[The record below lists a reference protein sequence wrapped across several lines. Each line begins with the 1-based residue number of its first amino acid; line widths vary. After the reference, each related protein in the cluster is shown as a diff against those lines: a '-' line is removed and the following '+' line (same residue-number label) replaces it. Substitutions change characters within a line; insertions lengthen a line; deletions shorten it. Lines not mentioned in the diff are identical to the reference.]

1 MKFGILQNSF
11 RRSKKNTG
19 LFAAAVGITTA
30 KAVKWSVEKA
40 WEHKEEIA
48 GGIVGG
54 AKGVYHMGQNIYG
67 STIRNTDF
75 EQRLEKLKEQSEE
88 YRTICSRLCD
98 KLAKKDMLLDSLGI
112 SASVIHGYYH
122 IDYIPEEVE
131 EAYKAAYPIKSQTDN
146 LRDIIED
153 ADDTELA
160 GLTSGI
166 KGKLFEMRYVDFL
179 NNGHLPDGYEAVL
192 AESATNPGWDIAIL
206 DNNGIAVNEL
216 QMKATDSVDYIKTAL
231 ERYPDIDIVTTE
243 EVYNSVVMH
252 EFADSVINSG
262 ISNEELTSVVTEALE
277 SDSVDMDWGLPVIP
291 MLLIGYSVYKK
302 ESLSSFEKGT
312 EFGDRYIQ
320 SYISYIAG
328 GAVAVISNTWWLG
341 LIASMGTKV
350 FCKYGRVKFNKAK
363 SLDRT
368 ISLNEKILN
377 KMREK
382 LKYASR

>member
-1 MKFGILQNSF
+1 MDDKTKKIL
-11 RRSKKNTG
+11 KNTG

-160 GLTSGI
+160 GLISGI

-179 NNGHLPDGYEAVL
+179 NDGHLPDGYEAVL

-243 EVYNSVVMH
+243 EVYNSVVMR
-252 EFADSVINSG
+252 EFADQVINSG
-262 ISNEELTSVVTEALE
+262 ISNEELTSVVTETLE

-328 GAVAVISNTWWLG
+328 GAVAVITNTWWLG

-368 ISLNEKILN
+368 ISLNEKILK

-382 LKYASR
+382 LKYASS

>member
-1 MKFGILQNSF
+1 MDDKTKKIL
-11 RRSKKNTG
+11 KNTG

-179 NNGHLPDGYEAVL
+179 NDGHLPDGYEAVL

-206 DNNGIAVNEL
+206 DNNGITVNEL

-252 EFADSVINSG
+252 EFADNVINSG
-262 ISNEELTSVVTEALE
+262 ISNEELTSVVTETLE

-328 GAVAVISNTWWLG
+328 GAVAVITNTWWLG

-368 ISLNEKILN
+368 ISLNEKILK

-382 LKYASR
+382 LKYASS

>member
-1 MKFGILQNSF
+1 MDDRTKKLL
-11 RRSKKNTG
+11 KNTG
-19 LFAAAVGITTA
+19 LFAAAVGITAA
-30 KAVKWSVEKA
+30 KAVKWSAEQV

-54 AKGVYHMGQNIYG
+54 AKGMYHMGQNIYG
-67 STIRNTDF
+67 ATIRDTGF
-75 EQRLEKLKEQSEE
+75 EKRLEKLKEQSAE
-88 YRTICSRLCD
+88 YREICSRLCD
-98 KLAKKDMLLDSLGI
+98 KLSKKDMLLDSLGI

-160 GLTSGI
+160 GLISGI

-179 NNGHLPDGYEAVL
+179 NDGHLPDGYEAVL

-252 EFADSVINSG
+252 EFADQVINSG
-262 ISNEELTSVVTEALE
+262 ISNEELTSVVTETLE

-328 GAVAVISNTWWLG
+328 GAVAVITNTWWLG

-368 ISLNEKILN
+368 ISLNEKILK

-382 LKYASR
+382 LKYASS

>member
-1 MKFGILQNSF
+1 MDDKTKRIF
-11 RRSKKNTG
+11 KNTG

-30 KAVKWSVEKA
+30 KVVKWSAEQV

-67 STIRNTDF
+67 ATIRDTGF
-75 EQRLEKLKEQSEE
+75 EKRLEKLKEQSEE

-98 KLAKKDMLLDSLGI
+98 KLSKKDMLLDSLGI
-112 SASVIHGYYH
+112 SVSVIHGYYH

-160 GLTSGI
+160 GLISGI

-179 NNGHLPDGYEAVL
+179 NDGHLPDGYEAVL

-206 DNNGIAVNEL
+206 DNNGITVNEL

-243 EVYNSVVMH
+243 EVYNSVVMR
-252 EFADSVINSG
+252 EFADQVINSG
-262 ISNEELTSVVTEALE
+262 ISNEELTSVVTETLE

-350 FCKYGRVKFNKAK
+350 FSKYGRVKFNKAK

-368 ISLNEKILN
+368 ISLNETILK

-382 LKYASR
+382 LKYAYS

>member
-1 MKFGILQNSF
+1 MKDKTKKIL
-11 RRSKKNTG
+11 KNTG

-30 KAVKWSVEKA
+30 KAVKWSAEQV

-67 STIRNTDF
+67 ATIRDTGF
-75 EQRLEKLKEQSEE
+75 EKRLEKLKEQSEE

-98 KLAKKDMLLDSLGI
+98 MLSQKDMLLDSLGI
-112 SASVIHGYYH
+112 SVSVIHGYYH

-160 GLTSGI
+160 GLISGI

-179 NNGHLPDGYEAVL
+179 NDGHLPDGYEAVL

-206 DNNGIAVNEL
+206 DNNGITVNEL

-252 EFADSVINSG
+252 EFADQVINSG
-262 ISNEELTSVVTEALE
+262 ISNEELTSVVTETLE

-302 ESLSSFEKGT
+302 EGLSSFEKGT

-350 FCKYGRVKFNKAK
+350 FSKYGRVKFNKAK

-368 ISLNEKILN
+368 ISLNEKILK

-382 LKYASR
+382 LKYAYS

>member
-1 MKFGILQNSF
+1 MKDKTKKIF
-11 RRSKKNTG
+11 KNTG

-30 KAVKWSVEKA
+30 KVVKWSAEQV

-54 AKGVYHMGQNIYG
+54 AKGMYHMGQNIYG
-67 STIRNTDF
+67 VTIRDTGF
-75 EQRLEKLKEQSEE
+75 EKRLEKLKEQSAE
-88 YRTICSRLCD
+88 YREICSRLCD
-98 KLAKKDMLLDSLGI
+98 KLSKKDMLLDSLGI

-179 NNGHLPDGYEAVL
+179 NDGHLPDGYEAVL

-206 DNNGIAVNEL
+206 DNNGITVNEL
-216 QMKATDSVDYIKTAL
+216 QIKATDSVDYIKTAL

-243 EVYNSVVMH
+243 EVYNSVVMR
-252 EFADSVINSG
+252 EFADQVINSG
-262 ISNEELTSVVTEALE
+262 ISNEELTSVVTETLE

-328 GAVAVISNTWWLG
+328 GAVAVITNTWWLG

-350 FCKYGRVKFNKAK
+350 FCKYGRVKFNKVK
-363 SLDRT
+363 SLDNT
-368 ISLNEKILN
+368 ISLNEIILK

-382 LKYASR
+382 LKYATS

>member
-1 MKFGILQNSF
+1 MDDKTKKIL
-11 RRSKKNTG
+11 KNTG

-67 STIRNTDF
+67 ATIRNTDF

-179 NNGHLPDGYEAVL
+179 NDGHLPDGYEAVL

-206 DNNGIAVNEL
+206 DNNGITVNEL

-252 EFADSVINSG
+252 EFADNVINSG
-262 ISNEELTSVVTEALE
+262 ISNEELTSVVTETLE

-328 GAVAVISNTWWLG
+328 GAVAVITNTWWLG

-368 ISLNEKILN
+368 ISLNEKILK

-382 LKYASR
+382 LKYASS

>member
-1 MKFGILQNSF
+1 MDDKTKKIL
-11 RRSKKNTG
+11 KNTG

-98 KLAKKDMLLDSLGI
+98 KLSKKDMLLDSLGI

-122 IDYIPEEVE
+122 IDYIPEEIE

-146 LRDIIED
+146 LRDIIEG

-160 GLTSGI
+160 GLISGI

-179 NNGHLPDGYEAVL
+179 NDGHLPDGYEAVL

-206 DNNGIAVNEL
+206 DNNGMVVNEL

-243 EVYNSVVMH
+243 EVYNSVVMR
-252 EFADSVINSG
+252 EFADQVINSG
-262 ISNEELTSVVTEALE
+262 ISNEELTSVVTETLE

-328 GAVAVISNTWWLG
+328 GAVAVITNTWWLG

-368 ISLNEKILN
+368 ISLNEKILK

-382 LKYASR
+382 LKYASS

>member
-1 MKFGILQNSF
+1 MDDKTKKIL
-11 RRSKKNTG
+11 KNTG

-88 YRTICSRLCD
+88 YRTICFRLCD

-179 NNGHLPDGYEAVL
+179 NDGHLPDGYEASL

-206 DNNGIAVNEL
+206 DNNGMVVNEL

-243 EVYNSVVMH
+243 EVYNSVVMR
-252 EFADSVINSG
+252 EFADQVINSG
-262 ISNEELTSVVTEALE
+262 ISNEELTSVVTETLE

-328 GAVAVISNTWWLG
+328 GAVAVITNTWWLG

-368 ISLNEKILN
+368 ISLNEKILK

-382 LKYASR
+382 LKYASS

>member
-1 MKFGILQNSF
+1 MKDKTKKIL
-11 RRSKKNTG
+11 KNTG

-30 KAVKWSVEKA
+30 KAVKWSAEQV

-67 STIRNTDF
+67 ATIRDTGF
-75 EQRLEKLKEQSEE
+75 EKRLEKLKEQSEE

-98 KLAKKDMLLDSLGI
+98 KLSQKDMLLDSLGI

-160 GLTSGI
+160 GLISGT

-179 NNGHLPDGYEAVL
+179 NDGHLPDGYEAVL

-206 DNNGIAVNEL
+206 DNNGITVNEL

-252 EFADSVINSG
+252 EFADQVINSG
-262 ISNEELTSVVTEALE
+262 ISNEELTSVVTETLE

-302 ESLSSFEKGT
+302 EGLSSFEKGT

-350 FCKYGRVKFNKAK
+350 FSKYGRVKFNKAK

-368 ISLNEKILN
+368 ISLNEKILK

-382 LKYASR
+382 LKYAYS

>member
-1 MKFGILQNSF
+1 MKDKTKKIL
-11 RRSKKNTG
+11 KNTG

-30 KAVKWSVEKA
+30 KAVKWSAEQV

-67 STIRNTDF
+67 ATIRDTGF
-75 EQRLEKLKEQSEE
+75 EKRLEKLKEQSAE
-88 YRTICSRLCD
+88 YREICSRLCD
-98 KLAKKDMLLDSLGI
+98 KLSQKDMLLDSLGI
-112 SASVIHGYYH
+112 SVSVIHGYYH

-160 GLTSGI
+160 GLISGI

-179 NNGHLPDGYEAVL
+179 NDGHLPDGYEAVL

-206 DNNGIAVNEL
+206 DNNGITVNEL

-252 EFADSVINSG
+252 EFADQVINSG
-262 ISNEELTSVVTEALE
+262 ISNEELTSVVTETLE

-302 ESLSSFEKGT
+302 EGLSSFEKGT

-350 FCKYGRVKFNKAK
+350 FSKYGRVKFNKAK

-368 ISLNEKILN
+368 ISLNEKILK

-382 LKYASR
+382 LKYAYS

>member
-1 MKFGILQNSF
+1 MDDKTKKIL
-11 RRSKKNTG
+11 KNTG

-179 NNGHLPDGYEAVL
+179 NDGHLPDGYEAVL

-206 DNNGIAVNEL
+206 DNNGMVVNEL

-252 EFADSVINSG
+252 EFADNVINSG
-262 ISNEELTSVVTEALE
+262 ISNEELTSVVTETLE

-291 MLLIGYSVYKK
+291 MLLIGYSVYKE

-328 GAVAVISNTWWLG
+328 GAVAVITNTWWLG

-368 ISLNEKILN
+368 ISLNEKILK

-382 LKYASR
+382 LKYVTS

>member
-1 MKFGILQNSF
+1 MDDKTKRIL
-11 RRSKKNTG
+11 KNTG

-30 KAVKWSVEKA
+30 KVVKWSAEQV

-54 AKGVYHMGQNIYG
+54 AKGMYHMGQNIYG
-67 STIRNTDF
+67 ATIRDTGF
-75 EQRLEKLKEQSEE
+75 EKRLEKLKEQSEE

-98 KLAKKDMLLDSLGI
+98 KLSKKDMLLDSLGI
-112 SASVIHGYYH
+112 SVSVIHGYYH

-160 GLTSGI
+160 GLISGI

-179 NNGHLPDGYEAVL
+179 NDGHLPDGYEAVL

-206 DNNGIAVNEL
+206 DNNGMVVDEL

-252 EFADSVINSG
+252 EFADNVINSG
-262 ISNEELTSVVTEALE
+262 ISNEELTSVVTETLE

-328 GAVAVISNTWWLG
+328 GAVAVITNTWWLG

-350 FCKYGRVKFNKAK
+350 FSKYGRVKFNKAK

-368 ISLNEKILN
+368 ISLNEKILK

-382 LKYASR
+382 LKYAYS

>member
-1 MKFGILQNSF
+1 MDDKTKKIL
-11 RRSKKNTG
+11 KNTG

-179 NNGHLPDGYEAVL
+179 NDGHLPDGYEAVL

-206 DNNGIAVNEL
+206 DNNGMVVNEL

-252 EFADSVINSG
+252 EFADNVINSG
-262 ISNEELTSVVTEALE
+262 ISNEELTSVVTETLE

-328 GAVAVISNTWWLG
+328 GAVAVITNTWWLG

-368 ISLNEKILN
+368 ISLNEKILK

-382 LKYASR
+382 LKYVTS

>member
-1 MKFGILQNSF
+1 MKDKTKKIL
-11 RRSKKNTG
+11 KNTG

-179 NNGHLPDGYEAVL
+179 NDGHLPDGYEAVL

-206 DNNGIAVNEL
+206 DNNGITVNEL

-252 EFADSVINSG
+252 EFADNVINSG
-262 ISNEELTSVVTEALE
+262 ISNEELTSVVTETLE

-328 GAVAVISNTWWLG
+328 GAVAVITNTWWLG

-368 ISLNEKILN
+368 ISLNEKILK

-382 LKYASR
+382 LKYASI

>member
-1 MKFGILQNSF
+1 MDDKTKKIL
-11 RRSKKNTG
+11 KNTG

-30 KAVKWSVEKA
+30 KVVKWSAEQV

-67 STIRNTDF
+67 ATIRDTGF
-75 EQRLEKLKEQSEE
+75 EKRLEKLKEQSEE

-98 KLAKKDMLLDSLGI
+98 KLSKKDMLLDSLGI
-112 SASVIHGYYH
+112 SVSVIHGYYH

-160 GLTSGI
+160 GLISGI

-179 NNGHLPDGYEAVL
+179 NDGHLPDGYEAVL

-243 EVYNSVVMH
+243 EVYNSVVMR
-252 EFADSVINSG
+252 EFADQVINSG
-262 ISNEELTSVVTEALE
+262 ISNEELTSVVTETLE

-302 ESLSSFEKGT
+302 ESLSSFDKGT

-328 GAVAVISNTWWLG
+328 GAVAVITNTWWLG

-368 ISLNEKILN
+368 ISLNEIILK

-382 LKYASR
+382 LKYATS

>member
-1 MKFGILQNSF
+1 MDDKTKRIF
-11 RRSKKNTG
+11 KNTG

-30 KAVKWSVEKA
+30 KVVKWSAEQV

-67 STIRNTDF
+67 ATIRDTGF
-75 EQRLEKLKEQSEE
+75 EKRLEKLKEQSEE

-98 KLAKKDMLLDSLGI
+98 KLSKKDMLLDSLGI
-112 SASVIHGYYH
+112 SVSVIHGYYH

-160 GLTSGI
+160 GLISGI

-179 NNGHLPDGYEAVL
+179 NDGHLPDGYEAVL

-206 DNNGIAVNEL
+206 DNNGITVNEL

-252 EFADSVINSG
+252 EFADNVINSG
-262 ISNEELTSVVTEALE
+262 ISNEELTSVVTETLE

-328 GAVAVISNTWWLG
+328 GAVAVITNTWWLG

-368 ISLNEKILN
+368 ISLNEKILK

-382 LKYASR
+382 LKYAYS

>member
-1 MKFGILQNSF
+1 MKDKTKKIL
-11 RRSKKNTG
+11 KNTG

-30 KAVKWSVEKA
+30 KAVKWSAEQV

-67 STIRNTDF
+67 ATIRDTGF
-75 EQRLEKLKEQSEE
+75 EKRLEKLKEQSEE

-98 KLAKKDMLLDSLGI
+98 KLSQKDMLLDSLGI
-112 SASVIHGYYH
+112 SVSVIHGYYH

-160 GLTSGI
+160 GLISGI

-179 NNGHLPDGYEAVL
+179 NDGHLPDGYEAVL

-206 DNNGIAVNEL
+206 DNNGITVNEL

-252 EFADSVINSG
+252 EFADQVINSG
-262 ISNEELTSVVTEALE
+262 ISNEELTSVVTETLE

-302 ESLSSFEKGT
+302 ESLSSFDKGT

-328 GAVAVISNTWWLG
+328 GAVAVITNTWWLG

-368 ISLNEKILN
+368 ISLNEKILK

-382 LKYASR
+382 LKYASS

>member
-1 MKFGILQNSF
+1 MDDKTKRIL
-11 RRSKKNTG
+11 KNTG

-98 KLAKKDMLLDSLGI
+98 KLSKKDMLLDSLGI

-122 IDYIPEEVE
+122 IDYIPEEIE

-179 NNGHLPDGYEAVL
+179 NDGHLPDGYEAVL

-206 DNNGIAVNEL
+206 DNNGMVVNEL

-252 EFADSVINSG
+252 EFADNVINSG
-262 ISNEELTSVVTEALE
+262 ISNEELTSVVTETLE

-328 GAVAVISNTWWLG
+328 GAVAVITNTWWLG

-368 ISLNEKILN
+368 ISLNEKILK

-382 LKYASR
+382 LKYASS

>member
-1 MKFGILQNSF
+1 MKDKTKKIL
-11 RRSKKNTG
+11 KNTG

-30 KAVKWSVEKA
+30 KAVKWSAEQV

-67 STIRNTDF
+67 ATIRDSGF
-75 EQRLEKLKEQSEE
+75 EKRLEKLKEQSEE

-98 KLAKKDMLLDSLGI
+98 KLSKKDMLLDSLGI
-112 SASVIHGYYH
+112 SLSVIHGYYH

-160 GLTSGI
+160 GLISGI

-179 NNGHLPDGYEAVL
+179 NDGHLPDGYEAVL

-206 DNNGIAVNEL
+206 DNNGITVNEL

-252 EFADSVINSG
+252 EFADQVINSG
-262 ISNEELTSVVTEALE
+262 ISNEELTSVVTETLE

-302 ESLSSFEKGT
+302 EGLSSFEKGT

-328 GAVAVISNTWWLG
+328 GAVAVITNTWWLG

-368 ISLNEKILN
+368 ISLNEKILK

-382 LKYASR
+382 LKYASS

>member
-1 MKFGILQNSF
+1 MKDKTKKIL
-11 RRSKKNTG
+11 KNTG

-30 KAVKWSVEKA
+30 KAVKWSAEQV

-67 STIRNTDF
+67 ATIRDTGF
-75 EQRLEKLKEQSEE
+75 EKRLEKLKEQSEE

-98 KLAKKDMLLDSLGI
+98 KLSKKDMLLDSLGI
-112 SASVIHGYYH
+112 SLSVIHGYYH

-160 GLTSGI
+160 GLISGI

-179 NNGHLPDGYEAVL
+179 NDGHLPDGYEAVL

-252 EFADSVINSG
+252 EFADQVINSG
-262 ISNEELTSVVTEALE
+262 ISNEELTSVVTETLE

-302 ESLSSFEKGT
+302 EGLSSFEKGT

-350 FCKYGRVKFNKAK
+350 FSKYGRVKFNKAK

-368 ISLNEKILN
+368 ISLNEKILK

-382 LKYASR
+382 LKYAYS

>member
-1 MKFGILQNSF
+1 MKNKTKKIL
-11 RRSKKNTG
+11 KNTG

-30 KAVKWSVEKA
+30 KAVKWSAEQV

-67 STIRNTDF
+67 ATIRDTGF
-75 EQRLEKLKEQSEE
+75 EKRLEKLKEQSEE

-98 KLAKKDMLLDSLGI
+98 KLSKKDMLLDSLGI
-112 SASVIHGYYH
+112 SVSVIHGYYH

-160 GLTSGI
+160 GLISGI
-166 KGKLFEMRYVDFL
+166 KGKLFEMRYVEFL
-179 NNGHLPDGYEAVL
+179 NEGHLPDGYEAVL

-206 DNNGIAVNEL
+206 DNNGITVNEL

-252 EFADSVINSG
+252 EFADQVINSG
-262 ISNEELTSVVTEALE
+262 ISNEELTSVVTETLE

-328 GAVAVISNTWWLG
+328 GAVAVITNTWWLG

-368 ISLNEKILN
+368 ISLNEKILK

-382 LKYASR
+382 LKYASS

>member
-1 MKFGILQNSF
+1 MKDKTKKIL
-11 RRSKKNTG
+11 KNTG

-30 KAVKWSVEKA
+30 KAVKWSAEQV

-67 STIRNTDF
+67 ATIRDTGF
-75 EQRLEKLKEQSEE
+75 EKRLEKLKEQSEE

-98 KLAKKDMLLDSLGI
+98 KLSQKDMLLDSLGI
-112 SASVIHGYYH
+112 SVSVIHGYYH

-160 GLTSGI
+160 GLISGI

-179 NNGHLPDGYEAVL
+179 NDGHLPDGYEAVL

-206 DNNGIAVNEL
+206 DNNGITVNEL

-252 EFADSVINSG
+252 EFADNVINSG
-262 ISNEELTSVVTEALE
+262 ISNEELTSVVTETLE

-302 ESLSSFEKGT
+302 EGLSSFEKGT

-350 FCKYGRVKFNKAK
+350 FSKYGRVKFNKAK

-368 ISLNEKILN
+368 ISLNEKILK

-382 LKYASR
+382 LKYAYS

>member
-1 MKFGILQNSF
+1 MDDKTKRIF
-11 RRSKKNTG
+11 KNTG

-30 KAVKWSVEKA
+30 KVVKWSAEQV

-67 STIRNTDF
+67 ATIRDTGF
-75 EQRLEKLKEQSEE
+75 EKRLEKLKEQSEE

-98 KLAKKDMLLDSLGI
+98 KLSKKDMLLDSLGI
-112 SASVIHGYYH
+112 SVSVIHGYYH
-122 IDYIPEEVE
+122 IDYIPEEIE

-160 GLTSGI
+160 GLISGI

-179 NNGHLPDGYEAVL
+179 NDGHLPDGYEAVL

-206 DNNGIAVNEL
+206 DNNGITVNEL

-252 EFADSVINSG
+252 EFADQVINSG
-262 ISNEELTSVVTEALE
+262 ISNEELTSVVTETLE
-277 SDSVDMDWGLPVIP
+277 SDSVDMDWGLPVVP

-328 GAVAVISNTWWLG
+328 GAVAVITNTWWIG

-368 ISLNEKILN
+368 ISLNEKILK

-382 LKYASR
+382 LKYAYS

>member
-1 MKFGILQNSF
+1 MDDKTKRIF
-11 RRSKKNTG
+11 KNTG

-30 KAVKWSVEKA
+30 KVVKWSAEQV

-67 STIRNTDF
+67 ATIRDTGF
-75 EQRLEKLKEQSEE
+75 EKRLEKLKEQSAE
-88 YRTICSRLCD
+88 YREICSRLCD
-98 KLAKKDMLLDSLGI
+98 KLSKKDMLLDSLGI

-179 NNGHLPDGYEAVL
+179 NDGHLPDGYEAVL

-328 GAVAVISNTWWLG
+328 GAVAVITNTWWLG

-368 ISLNEKILN
+368 ISLNEKILK

-382 LKYASR
+382 LKYASS

>member
-1 MKFGILQNSF
+1 
-11 RRSKKNTG
+11 
-19 LFAAAVGITTA
+19 
-30 KAVKWSVEKA
+30 
-40 WEHKEEIA
+40 
-48 GGIVGG
+48 
-54 AKGVYHMGQNIYG
+54 
-67 STIRNTDF
+67 
-75 EQRLEKLKEQSEE
+75 
-88 YRTICSRLCD
+88 
-98 KLAKKDMLLDSLGI
+98 MLLDSLGI

-160 GLTSGI
+160 GLISGI

-179 NNGHLPDGYEAVL
+179 NDGHLPDGYEAVL

-252 EFADSVINSG
+252 EFADQVINSG
-262 ISNEELTSVVTEALE
+262 ISNEELTSVVTETLE

-328 GAVAVISNTWWLG
+328 GAVAVISNIWWLG

-350 FCKYGRVKFNKAK
+350 FSKYGRVKFNKAK

-368 ISLNEKILN
+368 ISLNEKILK

-382 LKYASR
+382 LKYAYS

>member
-1 MKFGILQNSF
+1 MDDKTKKIL
-11 RRSKKNTG
+11 KNTG

-98 KLAKKDMLLDSLGI
+98 KLSKKDMLLDSLGI

-160 GLTSGI
+160 GLISGI

-179 NNGHLPDGYEAVL
+179 NDGHLPDGYEAVL

-206 DNNGIAVNEL
+206 DNNGITVNEL

-243 EVYNSVVMH
+243 EVYNSVVMR
-252 EFADSVINSG
+252 EFADQVINSG
-262 ISNEELTSVVTEALE
+262 ISNEELTSVVTETLE

-302 ESLSSFEKGT
+302 ESLSSFDKGT

-328 GAVAVISNTWWLG
+328 GAVAVITNTWWLG

-368 ISLNEKILN
+368 ISLNEKILK

-382 LKYASR
+382 LKYASS

>member
-1 MKFGILQNSF
+1 MDDKTKRIL
-11 RRSKKNTG
+11 KNTG

-30 KAVKWSVEKA
+30 KVVKWSAEQV

-54 AKGVYHMGQNIYG
+54 AKGMYHMGQNIYG
-67 STIRNTDF
+67 ATIRDSGF
-75 EQRLEKLKEQSEE
+75 EKRLEKLKEQSEE
-88 YRTICSRLCD
+88 YRTICFRLCD
-98 KLAKKDMLLDSLGI
+98 KLSKKDMLLDSLGI
-112 SASVIHGYYH
+112 GASVIHGYYH

-160 GLTSGI
+160 GLISGI

-179 NNGHLPDGYEAVL
+179 NDGHLPDGYEAVL

-206 DNNGIAVNEL
+206 DNNGITVNEL

-243 EVYNSVVMH
+243 EVYNSVVMR
-252 EFADSVINSG
+252 EFADQVINSG
-262 ISNEELTSVVTEALE
+262 ISNEELTSVVTETLE

-302 ESLSSFEKGT
+302 ESLSSFDKGT

-328 GAVAVISNTWWLG
+328 GAVAVITNTWWLG

-368 ISLNEKILN
+368 ISLNEKILK

-382 LKYASR
+382 LKYASS

>member
-1 MKFGILQNSF
+1 MDDKTKRIL
-11 RRSKKNTG
+11 KNTG

-98 KLAKKDMLLDSLGI
+98 KLSKKDMLLDSLGI

-122 IDYIPEEVE
+122 IDYIPEEIE
-131 EAYKAAYPIKSQTDN
+131 EAYKVAYPIKSQTDN

-179 NNGHLPDGYEAVL
+179 NDGHLPDGYEAVL

-206 DNNGIAVNEL
+206 DNNGMVVNEL

-252 EFADSVINSG
+252 EFADNVINSG
-262 ISNEELTSVVTEALE
+262 ISNEELTSVVTETLE

-328 GAVAVISNTWWLG
+328 GAVAVITNTWWLG

-368 ISLNEKILN
+368 ISLNEKILK

-382 LKYASR
+382 LKYASS

>member
-1 MKFGILQNSF
+1 MDDKTKRIL
-11 RRSKKNTG
+11 KNTG
-19 LFAAAVGITTA
+19 LFAAVVGITTA
-30 KAVKWSVEKA
+30 KVVKWSAEQV

-67 STIRNTDF
+67 ATIRDTGF
-75 EQRLEKLKEQSEE
+75 EKRLEKLKEQSEE

-98 KLAKKDMLLDSLGI
+98 KLSKKDMLLDSLGI

-160 GLTSGI
+160 GLISGI

-179 NNGHLPDGYEAVL
+179 NDGHLPDGYEAVL

-252 EFADSVINSG
+252 EFADQVINSG
-262 ISNEELTSVVTEALE
+262 ISNEELTSVVTETLE

-328 GAVAVISNTWWLG
+328 GAVAVITNTWWLG

-368 ISLNEKILN
+368 ISLNEKILK

-382 LKYASR
+382 LKYVTS

>member
-1 MKFGILQNSF
+1 MDDKTKRIL
-11 RRSKKNTG
+11 KNTG

-30 KAVKWSVEKA
+30 KVVKWSAEQV

-54 AKGVYHMGQNIYG
+54 AKGMYHMGQNIYG
-67 STIRNTDF
+67 ATIRDTGF
-75 EQRLEKLKEQSEE
+75 EKRLEKLKEQSEE

-98 KLAKKDMLLDSLGI
+98 KLSQKDMLLDSLGI
-112 SASVIHGYYH
+112 SVSVIHGYYH

-153 ADDTELA
+153 ADDTELV
-160 GLTSGI
+160 GLISGI

-179 NNGHLPDGYEAVL
+179 NDGHLPDGYEAVL

-206 DNNGIAVNEL
+206 DNNGITVNEL

-252 EFADSVINSG
+252 EFADQVINSG
-262 ISNEELTSVVTEALE
+262 ISNEELTSVVTETLE

-328 GAVAVISNTWWLG
+328 GAVAVITNTWWLG
-341 LIASMGTKV
+341 LIASMGAKV

-368 ISLNEKILN
+368 ISLNEKILK

-382 LKYASR
+382 LKYASS

>member
-1 MKFGILQNSF
+1 MKDKTKKIL
-11 RRSKKNTG
+11 KNTG

-30 KAVKWSVEKA
+30 KAVKWSAEQV

-67 STIRNTDF
+67 ATIRDTGF
-75 EQRLEKLKEQSEE
+75 EKRLEKLKEQSEE

-98 KLAKKDMLLDSLGI
+98 KLSKKDMLLDSLGI

-160 GLTSGI
+160 GLISGI

-179 NNGHLPDGYEAVL
+179 NDGHLPDGYEAVL

-206 DNNGIAVNEL
+206 DNNGITVNEL

-252 EFADSVINSG
+252 EFADQVINSG
-262 ISNEELTSVVTEALE
+262 ISNEELTSVVTETLE

-302 ESLSSFEKGT
+302 EGLSSFEKGT

-350 FCKYGRVKFNKAK
+350 FSKYGRVKFNKAK

-368 ISLNEKILN
+368 ISLNEKILK

-382 LKYASR
+382 LKYAYS

>member
-1 MKFGILQNSF
+1 MDDKTKRIL
-11 RRSKKNTG
+11 KNTG
-19 LFAAAVGITTA
+19 LFAAVVGITTA
-30 KAVKWSVEKA
+30 KVVKWSAEQV

-54 AKGVYHMGQNIYG
+54 AKGMYHMGQNIYG
-67 STIRNTDF
+67 ATIRDSGF
-75 EQRLEKLKEQSEE
+75 EKRLEKLKEQSEE
-88 YRTICSRLCD
+88 YRTICFRLCD
-98 KLAKKDMLLDSLGI
+98 KLSKKDMLLDSLGI

-160 GLTSGI
+160 GLISGI

-179 NNGHLPDGYEAVL
+179 NDGHLPDGYEAVL

-243 EVYNSVVMH
+243 EVYNSVVMR
-252 EFADSVINSG
+252 EFADQVINSG
-262 ISNEELTSVVTEALE
+262 ISNEELTSVVTETLE

-302 ESLSSFEKGT
+302 ESLSSFDKGT

-328 GAVAVISNTWWLG
+328 GAVAVITNTWWLG

-368 ISLNEKILN
+368 ISLNEKILK

-382 LKYASR
+382 LKYASS

>member
-1 MKFGILQNSF
+1 MKDKTKKIL
-11 RRSKKNTG
+11 KNTG

-30 KAVKWSVEKA
+30 KAVKWSAEQV

-67 STIRNTDF
+67 ATIRDTGF
-75 EQRLEKLKEQSEE
+75 EKRLEKLKEQSEE

-98 KLAKKDMLLDSLGI
+98 KLSQKDMLLDSLGI
-112 SASVIHGYYH
+112 SVSVIHGYYH

-160 GLTSGI
+160 GLISGI

-179 NNGHLPDGYEAVL
+179 NDGHLPDGYEAVL

-206 DNNGIAVNEL
+206 DNNGITVNEL

-252 EFADSVINSG
+252 EFADQVINSG
-262 ISNEELTSVVTEALE
+262 ISNEELTSVVTETLE

-302 ESLSSFEKGT
+302 EGLSSFEKGT

-350 FCKYGRVKFNKAK
+350 FSKYGRVKFNNAK

-368 ISLNEKILN
+368 ISLNEKILK

-382 LKYASR
+382 LKYAYS

>member
-1 MKFGILQNSF
+1 MDDKTKRIL
-11 RRSKKNTG
+11 KNTG

-30 KAVKWSVEKA
+30 KVVKWSAEQV

-67 STIRNTDF
+67 ATIRDTGF
-75 EQRLEKLKEQSEE
+75 EKRLEKLKEQSEE

-98 KLAKKDMLLDSLGI
+98 KLSQKDMLLDSLGI
-112 SASVIHGYYH
+112 SVSVIHGYYH

-160 GLTSGI
+160 GLISGI

-179 NNGHLPDGYEAVL
+179 NDGHLPDGYEAVL

-206 DNNGIAVNEL
+206 DNNGITVNEL

-252 EFADSVINSG
+252 EFADQVINSG
-262 ISNEELTSVVTEALE
+262 ISNEELTSVVTETLE

-302 ESLSSFEKGT
+302 EGLSSFEKGT

-350 FCKYGRVKFNKAK
+350 FSKYGRVKFNKAK

-368 ISLNEKILN
+368 ISLNEKILK

-382 LKYASR
+382 LKYAYS